1 MPPNSLGA
9 QVTAIVLAVVI
20 AVDTALVWYR
30 VRRWWGETTSSVKSL
45 ASLRCHLDMSRAT
58 PSRSTENGPRIR
70 TRKVERVGG
79 TLGKELTVR
88 AWNRSRSVTRE
99 NLTTRFPRL

>member
-30 VRRWWGETTSSVKSL
+30 VRRW
-45 ASLRCHLDMSRAT
+45 
-58 PSRSTENGPRIR
+58 
-70 TRKVERVGG
+70 
-79 TLGKELTVR
+79 
-88 AWNRSRSVTRE
+88 
-99 NLTTRFPRL
+99 